1 MAHRDMSEVTRIAYV
16 RSEVTVS
23 PIVYEAA
30 SRFFAAYIAN
40 EKVTN
45 ENEAVMFEK
54 SIKQALEL
62 AISTE
67 NMLSVPDNQS
77 VI

>member
-1 MAHRDMSEVTRIAYV
+1 MVHRDMSEVTRIAYV
-16 RSEVTVS
+16 RSEVTVP

-45 ENEAVMFEK
+45 ENEAAMFEK
-54 SIKQALEL
+54 SVKQALEL

-67 NMLSVPDNQS
+67 KMLSVPDNQS

>member
-1 MAHRDMSEVTRIAYV
+1 MAHRDMSEVTRIAFV
-16 RSEVTVS
+16 RSEVTVP

-45 ENEAVMFEK
+45 ENEAAMFEK
-54 SIKQALEL
+54 AVGQALEL
-62 AISTE
+62 AITTE
-67 NMLSVPDNQS
+67 KILAISEKPA
-77 VI
+77 I